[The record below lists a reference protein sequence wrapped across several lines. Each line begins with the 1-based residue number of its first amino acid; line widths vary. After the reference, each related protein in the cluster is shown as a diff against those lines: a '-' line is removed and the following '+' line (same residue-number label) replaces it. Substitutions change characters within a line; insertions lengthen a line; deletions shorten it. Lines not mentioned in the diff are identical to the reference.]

1 MKKTRSDAQAEIV
14 DTLGIGKSG
23 RRRKK
28 WKWIVGVLVL
38 AAVVAV
44 PLVTGKKKKVDAKD
58 YFKTEAAQQG
68 SLTVT
73 VTATGSLE
81 PTNQVDVGS
90 EQSGIVES
98 VAVTFNDRVTV
109 GQELA
114 RLDPSK
120 LEAQVMQSRASLE
133 QAKAQLLQAQAAVR
147 EADDK
152 LGRLKEVWALSG
164 QKVPSKEDL
173 DVAEVSLRK
182 AQASEAAAKAQ
193 VSVAEAVLETNETDF
208 SKLIVYSPVN
218 GIVLSRDVEP
228 GQTVQASF
236 QAVTLFKLAED
247 LTMMELH
254 VAVDEADVGQVAA
267 GQKATFTVDA
277 YPYQIFDAEV
287 LQVRYGAE
295 TEQGVV
301 TYETILSA
309 ENKDL
314 LLRPGMTATAEI
326 VVKKLSDVLLIPNS
340 ALRFSPSPV
349 ELARY
354 TEKPNPAEKP
364 KLGGEITPEAEAKTP
379 EPEEPQDAESRKAAA
394 SRQKVWILREGK
406 IMQVDIVIGETDMDS
421 TEVTDGDL
429 KSGDLLVTGT
439 AGMTAVLK

>member
-1 MKKTRSDAQAEIV
+1 MKTVENDAQAEMI
-14 DTLGIGKSG
+14 DTLGIGSSG
-23 RRRKK
+23 KRRKK
-28 WKWIVGVLVL
+28 WKWFVIALVLV
-38 AAVVAV
+38 AVVAV
-44 PLVTGKKKKVDAKD
+44 PLIAGKKKKAPIED
-58 YFKTEAAQQG
+58 YFKTEAAKQG

-98 VAVTFNDRVTV
+98 VAVTYNDHVTV

-133 QAKAQLLQAQAAVR
+133 QAKAQLLQSQAAVR

-152 LGRLKEVWALSG
+152 LGRLKEVWELSG
-164 QKVPSKEDL
+164 QKVPSKEEL
-173 DVAEVSLRK
+173 DVAEVTLRK

-254 VAVDEADVGQVAA
+254 VAVDEADVGQVAE

-277 YPYQIFDAEV
+277 YPYQTFDAEV
-287 LQVRYGAE
+287 LQVRYGAK

-309 ENKDL
+309 ENKEL

-326 VVKKLSDVLLIPNS
+326 AVKELSDVLMVSNS

-349 ELARY
+349 ELAQY
-354 TEKPNPAEKP
+354 TEKPKPIEKP
-364 KLGGEITPEAEAKTP
+364 KSDGETPTEVEEKIP

-394 SRQKVWILREGK
+394 GRQKVWVLQEGK
-406 IMQVDIVIGETDMDS
+406 LQQVDVVIGETDMES
-421 TEVTDGDL
+421 TEVTGGDL

-439 AGMTAVLK
+439 ADMTAVLK